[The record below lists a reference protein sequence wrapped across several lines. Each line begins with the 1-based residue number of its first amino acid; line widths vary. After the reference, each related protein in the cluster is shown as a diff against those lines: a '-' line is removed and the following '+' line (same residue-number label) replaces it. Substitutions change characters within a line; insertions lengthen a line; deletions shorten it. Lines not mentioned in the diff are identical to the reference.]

1 MRYGSLPL
9 LLLCCLPLTG
19 RCLPDGEELRTQ
31 TVSLNWVN
39 TREGWKLT
47 RMEHTKTGREI
58 PWGVAD
64 GSYSIL
70 YSKEKPS
77 DTPLKITNQK
87 GDSIVFVEQKMT
99 HIKQKILRAT
109 SSVPMNRAGKEYR
122 LYPRQAERSGNALRF
137 TAECPVGSL
146 TAHWWPDPL
155 FPDDIRVSLRF
166 IPSRDGYFS
175 LLAHSGHAARKGSA
189 VGRRSRMVPGRPSP
203 APVPTA

>member
-1 MRYGSLPL
+1 METHPHGTHENRTGNPVGRRRRQLFDPL
-9 LLLCCLPLTG
+9 LE
-19 RCLPDGEELRTQ
+19 GETFGD
-31 TVSLNWVN
+31 S
-39 TREGWKLT
+39 
-47 RMEHTKTGREI
+47 
-58 PWGVAD
+58 
-64 GSYSIL
+64 
-70 YSKEKPS
+70 
-77 DTPLKITNQK
+77 LKITDQK

-122 LYPRQAERSGNALRF
+122 LYPRQAEHSGDTLRF

-146 TAHWWPDPL
+146 TARWWPDPL